1 MSWSRFAHILFA
13 ISSRCGF
20 YVERRISI
28 LTVSTSFAMIFI
40 TQRMFR
46 TSCSSWRNAEKRAHS
61 KQSKKVE
68 SIDESWTSEREK
80 FCYCVYEENVP
91 ILTIQV
97 VCINILLK
105 KIAFFSKQN
114 SVRRETNKMLT
125 SLTTR
130 QIFTL
135 VVFFFFDDAMGCDR
149 FRCWIIKYV

>member
-1 MSWSRFAHILFA
+1 MLVVKK
-13 ISSRCGF
+13 CG
-20 YVERRISI
+20 E
-28 LTVSTSFAMIFI
+28 TCA
-40 TQRMFR
+40 
-46 TSCSSWRNAEKRAHS
+46 S

-97 VCINILLK
+97 ICINILLK

-135 VVFFFFDDAMGCDR
+135 VVFSTMRWDAIAFVVGL
-149 FRCWIIKYV
+149 